1 MKAKLN
7 TGLATP
13 ARKSESVAR
22 VESLSRKNN
31 WRANH
36 PLRGRQRVASFSC
49 SKSEYR
55 PCFRGVKGESRV
67 FTRERQ
73 PQSSSGVRDRPVGD
87 KRVGVVALRYN
98 DRPKT
103 VGAWLITWLT
113 FFDVVL
119 FPPVLIFYFVS
130 NRGEWNWTAKIEG
143 TDSFPRFWNG
153 LPVWHRLWPTTPPPS
168 TIDEKPFNFRY
179 GVKN

>member
-49 SKSEYR
+49 PKSEYR

-73 PQSSSGVRDRPVGD
+73 PQSSSGVRDRPVLGD

-98 DRPKT
+98 GRPKT
-103 VGAWLITWLT
+103 VGVWLIT
-113 FFDVVL
+113 
-119 FPPVLIFYFVS
+119 
-130 NRGEWNWTAKIEG
+130 
-143 TDSFPRFWNG
+143 
-153 LPVWHRLWPTTPPPS
+153 
-168 TIDEKPFNFRY
+168 
-179 GVKN
+179 

>member
-1 MKAKLN
+1 MSKQMNAPSFICFFCQTPKRNIAGSPAYCIRKAKLK

-73 PQSSSGVRDRPVGD
+73 PQSSSGVRDRPVLGD

-98 DRPKT
+98 GRPKT
-103 VGAWLITWLT
+103 VGVWLIT
-113 FFDVVL
+113 
-119 FPPVLIFYFVS
+119 
-130 NRGEWNWTAKIEG
+130 
-143 TDSFPRFWNG
+143 
-153 LPVWHRLWPTTPPPS
+153 
-168 TIDEKPFNFRY
+168 
-179 GVKN
+179 

>member
-73 PQSSSGVRDRPVGD
+73 PQSSSGVRDRPVLGD

-98 DRPKT
+98 GRPKT
-103 VGAWLITWLT
+103 VGVWLITWWT
-113 FFDVVL
+113 FWCSFI
-119 FPPVLIFYFVS
+119 PPVLIFLFLISTGGNEIERPKSREQIYSPDFEMACRFGTGS
-130 NRGEWNWTAKIEG
+130 DLPPHRPDNRRKAFQFQVRG
-143 TDSFPRFWNG
+143 
-153 LPVWHRLWPTTPPPS
+153 
-168 TIDEKPFNFRY
+168 
-179 GVKN
+179 